1 MATWKKIIV
10 SGSNAE
16 LAQVTASVGV
26 LVGSNQ
32 VIGTTQVATKLTG
45 SFTGSFTGVHVGDG
59 TGLTGVTATPSFP
72 TNATTNLASTDKFFV
87 NDDPG
92 DATSGNKKITY
103 SNLLTDLA
111 GTNLAVESS
120 DSLTLATT
128 ITGLTSVTSTSF
140 TGSIQ
145 GTATTAS
152 YVLNA
157 VSSSFATTAS
167 RALVATSASYAAI
180 PQFPTTTVSNLNT
193 TTYFFI
199 NQDPLLGFDNNAN
212 RSVQWSDLIIDLA
225 GSNLTTTN
233 DSIDLATTITGLTS
247 VSSTSFTGS
256 LQGSASYAL
265 TASYAANVP
274 TTASYALQAMS
285 SSFAT
290 NASTA
295 SYVLNSVSS
304 SYAGNANLINTT
316 TTTGNNSYY
325 VPFVASSTG
334 TTGETLRVHNSLSI
348 NPSTDVVTFAGDIA
362 VNGGDITTTSA
373 TFNVGTTATTI
384 NLGTVNA
391 GTVNIGNASS
401 TTTIG
406 KDLIVSGDMTV
417 NGTITN
423 LNVNNVNIEDQ
434 MILLASGSLTGLD
447 AGIIA
452 SSGSLGVGSALYH
465 DIDVSRWAVAKGIS
479 ATATTV
485 APLEY
490 VTTVKLTSGVPA
502 SQEYGQGEMYINTDN
517 GDVWIYS

>member
-45 SFTGSFTGVHVGDG
+45 SFTGSFTGGFTGDG

-72 TNATTNLASTDKFFV
+72 TTAVTNLASTDKFFV

-157 VSSSFATTAS
+157 VSASRATTAATAS
-167 RALVATSASYAAI
+167 VATSASYAAI
-180 PQFPTTTVSNLNT
+180 PQFPTFNVGGANSLTT
-193 TTYFFI
+193 FFI
-199 NQDPLLGFDNNAN
+199 NTDLNQDNNFN
-212 RSVQWSDLIIDLA
+212 RNITWPDLLTDIAGTNLSTDGDSV
-225 GSNLTTTN
+225 N
-233 DSIDLATTITGLTS
+233 LATTITGLTS

>member
-45 SFTGSFTGVHVGDG
+45 SFTGSFTGGFTGDG

-128 ITGLTSVTSTSF
+128 ITGLTSVTSTAF
-140 TGSIQ
+140 TGSLQ

-157 VSSSFATTAS
+157 VSASLATTAATAS
-167 RALVATSASYAAI
+167 VATSASYAAI
-180 PQFPTTTVSNLNT
+180 PQFPTGNVGNLGPT
-193 TTYFFI
+193 TTFFI
-199 NQDPLLGFDNNAN
+199 NTDLNQDNNFN
-212 RSVQWSDLIIDLA
+212 RNITWGDLLTDIAGTNLASDGDSV
-225 GSNLTTTN
+225 N
-233 DSIDLATTITGLTS
+233 LATTITGLTS

-265 TASYAANVP
+265 TASFAANVP
-274 TTASYALQAMS
+274 TTASYALQALS

-304 SYAGNANLINTT
+304 SYAGNANLVNTT
-316 TTTGNNSYY
+316 TTTSNNSYY

-423 LNVNNVNIEDQ
+423 LNVSNVNIEDQ

-479 ATATTV
+479 STATTV
-485 APLEY
+485 TPLEY